1 MTIFSMLYLPELRE
15 MLAESDS
22 EGLRDFCTALHP
34 ARTAEFMEGL
44 TAAEAWQ
51 VLQYADP
58 DTREE
63 IFSYFEPDKQ
73 LEILQTQ
80 DRTEMAELVAEL
92 ASDDR
97 VDLLHEADDG
107 LVAELLPLLPAEDRR
122 DILRLKSYPEG
133 VAGSVMTSDIAKLDE
148 DLPVREALNELT
160 HQAEELETIYYLY
173 VVDESDH
180 LRGVVSTRQLLSS
193 ISRPETRLRDL
204 MESDLA
210 VVNVMDDQEEVARK
224 VAKFDL
230 LAIPVVD
237 DEFRLLGIIT
247 HDDVIDVMREEA
259 TEDAHL
265 SAGVQPLDE
274 SYLKTPLLTLSR
286 KRALWL
292 TILFITAL
300 FTAFAL
306 QHYEKDIQ
314 KFAWLVMFIPLVIS
328 AGGNTGTQSATLVIT
343 ALARGDVKLNDWV
356 RVIRRELVMGLLLG
370 GFLAMIGF
378 AAAMV
383 LNRRLVSA
391 TVVASTLVLVV
402 LAGTLIGSMLPLV
415 FRRLGLDPALMS
427 NPFVTGIIDIMGIVI
442 YMNVAMALIVL
453 TGEAATL
460 DAMTAD

>member
-22 EGLRDFCTALHP
+22 EGLREFCTALHP

-133 VAGSVMTSDIAKLDE
+133 VAGAVMTSDIARLDE
-148 DLPVREALNELT
+148 ELQVREALNELT
-160 HQAEELETIYYLY
+160 RQAEELETIYYLY

-180 LRGVVSTRQLLSS
+180 LRGVVSTRQLLSA
-193 ISRPETRLRDL
+193 ISRPETRLREL

-265 SAGVQPLDE
+265 IAGVQPLDE

-286 KRALWL
+286 KRGMWL

-306 QHYEKDIQ
+306 QHYEEDTQ

-343 ALARGDVKLNDWV
+343 ALARGDVKLNDWA
-356 RVIRRELVMGLLLG
+356 RIIRRELVMGLLLG

-383 LNRRLVSA
+383 LNRRLISA

-453 TGEAATL
+453 TGEAAAV
-460 DAMTAD
+460 DAMNAD